1 MTSTCQ
7 SADVTS
13 KVASSTDP
21 IIKGGV
27 PPPASKMAQASKQ
40 LSSFSNGKP
49 LFSNGKPLS
58 GTSVPRYHRINRV
71 ASKAKSIAWGVLIEE
86 DRNSSEPSPIQVSP
100 DPSSE
105 HRPQNRLNEGLP
117 TCYSPLRFASSNGS
131 PCDRMGCPGT
141 FRSFHGH

>member
-40 LSSFSNGKP
+40 LSS
-49 LFSNGKPLS
+49 FSNGKPLS

-105 HRPQNRLNEGLP
+105 HRP
-117 TCYSPLRFASSNGS
+117 
-131 PCDRMGCPGT
+131 
-141 FRSFHGH
+141 